1 MIGDYLGHH
10 EEFPLAVMH
19 AYVDSMKFSG
29 MKFGTAI
36 REFLRGFRL
45 PGEAQKID
53 RIMEK
58 FAERYVSFCMHVDDM
73 PFLLLASEFVVFFFF
88 CSYCADNPGLF
99 KNADTAY
106 VLAYAVILLNT
117 DAHNPMVWP
126 KMSKADFIRMNARN
140 DEEESA
146 PKELLEEIYDSIVN
160 EEIKMK
166 DDADGLGKS
175 SRQKPEAEERGRLVS
190 ILNLGLPKRKSL
202 TDTKAESEAI
212 IKQTQAIFRN
222 QGAKRGVFYTSY
234 QVELVRP
241 MVEAVGWPLLATF
254 SVTME
259 EGENKPRVVL
269 CMEGFR
275 AGIHLTYV
283 LGMDTMRYAFL
294 TSLIRYL
301 LSLL

>member
-1 MIGDYLGHH
+1 MIGEYLGQH

-29 MKFGTAI
+29 LKFDAAI
-36 REFLRGFRL
+36 REFLKGFRL

-58 FAERYVSFCMHVDDM
+58 FAERYVYKVLM
-73 PFLLLASEFVVFFFF
+73 LLLFDMSTTGLKWYIMT
-88 CSYCADNPGLF
+88 CRYCADNPGLF

-106 VLAYAVILLNT
+106 VLAYAVIMLNT

-126 KMSKADFIRMNARN
+126 KMSKSDFVRMNTAS
-140 DEEESA
+140 DAEECA
-146 PKELLEEIYDSIVN
+146 PKELLEEIYDSIVQ

-166 DDADGLGKS
+166 DDFPDSAKTN
-175 SRQKPEAEERGRLVS
+175 KPRRETEERGVVN
-190 ILNLGLPKRKSL
+190 ILNLALPRLKSAS
-202 TDTKAESEAI
+202 DTKAESEKI
-212 IKQTQAIFRN
+212 IKQTQALFKN
-222 QGAKRGVFYTSY
+222 QGQKRGVFHVAQ

-241 MVEAVGWPLLATF
+241 MLEAVGWPLLATF

-259 EGENKPRVVL
+259 EGDSKPRVVL

-275 AGIHLTYV
+275 AGIHLTRV

-294 TSLIRYL
+294 TSLVR
-301 LSLL
+301 